1 VIAQSSDSEVVAAA
15 APFSAHRWSLLVPHR
30 QRLLRIAGR
39 RVASP
44 QDAEDCVHEALLR
57 AAAFPPLD
65 EARVGQFLT
74 TTVLRLCVD
83 LHRARARADRA
94 FARCDTT
101 GNESPPDEWICD
113 QDEGN
118 WLLGQVET
126 LRGRERQVLLARA
139 AGKSTRE
146 AAADLAISVKA
157 AEGAFTRGRARLIAL
172 CQV

>member
-1 VIAQSSDSEVVAAA
+1 MFVTVSPPVGIKGP
-15 APFSAHRWSLLVPHR
+15 PFSDHRWSLLVPHR

-39 RVASP
+39 RVNSP

-83 LHRARARADRA
+83 LHRARARGDRA
-94 FARCDTT
+94 FARCAVGT
-101 GNESPPDEWICD
+101 NEPPPDERICD
-113 QDEGN
+113 QAEGH
-118 WLLGQVET
+118 WLMGKVET
-126 LRGRERQVLLARA
+126 LQGRERQVLLARA

-146 AAADLAISVKA
+146 AAQDLAISVKA
-157 AEGAFTRGRARLIAL
+157 AEGAFTRGRARLIAQ
-172 CQV
+172 CQA